1 MNNPMNEAYPE
12 SQIDNVFLDIFV
24 TKLNISIL
32 WQVDISKLLNQIS
45 NVA

>member
-12 SQIDNVFLDIFV
+12 RKKSISNCSPSQIDNVFLDIFV

-32 WQVDISKLLNQIS
+32 
-45 NVA
+45 